1 MISTGHNYCTEPN
14 WSPDGKKIAFNVRG
28 GGGFEVAVL
37 DLSGS
42 VTRIISTGE
51 NPVWG
56 ADSRHL
62 MFTEG
67 GGLYL
72 LDTVTSRK
80 SKVLDGVVDLARS
93 VGLPAESRDSIEAAL
108 AAVARLDLAPAPRIL
123 ITGSLYLAGEVL
135 ALNGTPPT

>member
-42 VTRIISTGE
+42 ATRIISAGE

-80 SKVLDGVVDLARS
+80 SKILDGVGKITEPS
-93 VGLPAESRDSIEAAL
+93 WSR
-108 AAVARLDLAPAPRIL
+108 
-123 ITGSLYLAGEVL
+123 
-135 ALNGTPPT
+135 